1 MTKKKQKKNNK
12 GEKHASIN
20 YNIHFSCLNFLLFI
34 PIPSFGHIYI
44 NKNTT
49 IEKEE
54 KEVSSLA
61 ISTPKQTKKRRR
73 RRKKIKH
80 TECTKEKVFDFLCFL
95 DSVSYHIVHMI
106 WWKREE
112 KKKTI
117 WNNNA
122 HTHTH

>member
-1 MTKKKQKKNNK
+1 MFEFSAVYPYPILWAHIHKQKHNNRKRRKRSFIFSNQHPKTNKKK
-12 GEKHASIN
+12 
-20 YNIHFSCLNFLLFI
+20 
-34 PIPSFGHIYI
+34 
-44 NKNTT
+44 
-49 IEKEE
+49 EE
-54 KEVSSLA
+54 EEEE
-61 ISTPKQTKKRRR
+61 
-73 RRKKIKH
+73 KKIKH